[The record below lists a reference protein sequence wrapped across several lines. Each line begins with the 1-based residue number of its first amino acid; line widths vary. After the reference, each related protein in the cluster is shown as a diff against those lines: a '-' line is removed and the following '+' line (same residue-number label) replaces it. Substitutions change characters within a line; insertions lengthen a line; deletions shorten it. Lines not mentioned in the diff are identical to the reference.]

1 MALTHHLRPGML
13 GFVSSRVFMLMIDE
27 GEGCVLPTPENESRM
42 GVDDLKR
49 LRAFVLRSLR
59 PARLTDYDD
68 IFEVGGA
75 TSLFAMEL
83 VLFIEET
90 LGLVLEDE
98 DLERDNF
105 SSIAALAAMVARK
118 RDESG

>member
-1 MALTHHLRPGML
+1 M
-13 GFVSSRVFMLMIDE
+13 E
-27 GEGCVLPTPENESRM
+27 
-42 GVDDLKR
+42 VDDLKR
-49 LRAFVLRSLR
+49 LRAFAVDSLR
-59 PARLTDYDD
+59 PARLDDHDD

-90 LGLVLEDE
+90 FGIVLEDE

-105 SSIAALAAMVARK
+105 RSVAALAALVARK
-118 RDESG
+118 RDESR